1 MSNVPRLLQP
11 YDQWIIDNEG
21 HVAGVQLTDS
31 AKPTLFRNI
40 APYYGTFLD
49 LTNQTALANTATA
62 TKFGTEQIASGVS
75 VVDDTKIV
83 VDRDGVYNI
92 QFSAMFDNPGSTE
105 YDVSVWLDVNGSS
118 VAGSNTDLTVPK
130 KHGSI
135 NGHAVASWN
144 FFVQLSASDYV
155 RLMWSTPMATVF
167 IAYQAAQVDPARPT
181 TPSVI
186 LTVNQVN

>member
-49 LTNQTALANTATA
+49 LTNQTASANTATA
-62 TKFGTEQIASGVS
+62 MKFGTTQTADGIS
-75 VVDDTKIV
+75 VVDGTKITFA
-83 VDRDGVYNI
+83 RDGVYNL
-92 QFSAMFDNPGSTE
+92 QFSAMFTNPESADYE
-105 YDVSVWLDVNGSS
+105 VSVWLDRNGANE
-118 VAGSNTDLTVPK
+118 AGSNTDLTVPS
-130 KHGSI
+130 KHGAN

-144 FFVQLSASDYV
+144 FFVSVVAGDYL
-155 RLMWSTPMATVF
+155 RLMWSTPITTVF
-167 IAYQAAQVDPARPT
+167 IEHKTAQTSPARPT